1 MRVTNKG
8 RRRGLRSGAAVAV
21 IGLMLGACAIQPDPL
36 TQDET
41 QARIDSDLQTMFS
54 EQEPIDGPLTLYEAM
69 ARAVMY
75 NLDHRVEVMSEA
87 VSQHQLDLSRY
98 DLLPRVVAEAGYRS
112 RSDVDASSSEN
123 VETGVESLAPS
134 TSQERDIFTADL
146 NLTWNVLDF
155 GVSYFT
161 AQQQADRAM
170 IAYERRRKV
179 VHGIIQDVRAAYWR
193 AVAAQRLQN
202 RIGPLLDRVE
212 RARGDSERIEQLR
225 LDSPLNALNYQ
236 RTVLDAKRQL
246 QTLRQDLALAKIELA
261 TLMNLPPDRDFDLA
275 MPEDDV
281 VLDEMALQPSELEQ
295 LALAYRPEL
304 REEDYQSRVS
314 AAETRKALIR
324 FLPGLEVFSGL
335 HYDSNDFLV
344 NNNWADYG
352 VRVSWNLLNL
362 LSAPARFEQ
371 AESQEQLVTARR
383 QALSMA
389 VLTQLYVSY
398 GSYRQAEELYRT
410 NQAVADVEER
420 ILEQLRTNQQAA
432 TGGELA
438 VIRGEL
444 NALVAQL
451 RRDLAF
457 ARAQNA
463 LGQVYVTVGAD
474 PLPDQVAAAE
484 VDVVAEAIRETLS
497 GWQDGQLFMR
507 STMLEIGAEQGK
519 PEVDSP
525 FEAG

>member
-1 MRVTNKG
+1 MTG
-8 RRRGLRSGAAVAV
+8 S
-21 IGLMLGACAIQPDPL
+21 
-36 TQDET
+36 ET
-41 QARIDSDLQTMFS
+41 QARIESDLQVMFS

-75 NLDHRVEVMSEA
+75 NLDHRVEVMNEA
-87 VSQHQLDLSRY
+87 VSQNQLNLSRY
-98 DLLPRVVAEAGYRS
+98 DLLPQLVAEAGYRS
-112 RSDVDASSSEN
+112 RSNVDASSSEN
-123 VETGVESLAPS
+123 IETGQESLVPS
-134 TSQERDIFTADL
+134 TSQERDSFTADL
-146 NLTWNVLDF
+146 NLSWNILDF

-179 VHGIIQDVRAAYWR
+179 LHGIIQDVRTSYWR
-193 AVAAQRLQN
+193 AVAAQRLQD
-202 RIGPLLDRVE
+202 RVGPLLERVE
-212 RARGDSERIEQLR
+212 QARSDSERIEQLR

-246 QTLRQDLALAKIELA
+246 QTLRQELALAKIELA
-261 TLMNLPPDRDFDLA
+261 TLMNLPPDQDFTLA
-275 MPEDDV
+275 MPEEDV
-281 VLDEMALQPSELEQ
+281 VMGALALEPAELEE

-314 AAETRKALIR
+314 AAETRKALVR

-362 LSAPARFEQ
+362 LSAPARLER
-371 AESQEQLVTARR
+371 AESREELVIARR

-398 GSYRQAEELYRT
+398 RGYRMAEEVYST
-410 NQAVADVEER
+410 NQEVADVEER
-420 ILEQLRTNQQAA
+420 ILEQLRSSQQTA

-463 LGQVYVTVGAD
+463 LGQIYVTVGAD
-474 PLPDQVAAAE
+474 PLPETIEAAE
-484 VDVVAEAIRETLS
+484 VGTVAAAIRETMR
-497 GWQDGQLFMR
+497 GWQDGDLFMR
-507 STMLEIGAEQGK
+507 STRMDVGAEQGL
-519 PEVDSP
+519 PDIS
-525 FEAG
+525 

>member
-1 MRVTNKG
+1 M
-8 RRRGLRSGAAVAV
+8 RSGVAVAV
-21 IGLMLGACAIQPDPL
+21 LGLGLGACAIQPEPL
-36 TQDET
+36 TRDET
-41 QARIDSDLQTMFS
+41 QARIETDLQAMFS

-75 NLDHRVEVMSEA
+75 NLDHRVEVMNEA
-87 VSQHQLDLSRY
+87 ISQHQLDLSRY
-98 DLLPRVVAEAGYRS
+98 DLLPRVVAESGYRR
-112 RSDVDASSSEN
+112 RSNVNASSSEN
-123 VETGVESLAPS
+123 VETGVQSLAPS
-134 TSQERDIFTADL
+134 TSEERDSFTADL

-193 AVAAQRLQN
+193 AVAAQRLQA
-202 RIGPLLDRVE
+202 RVGPLLARVE
-212 RARGDSERIEQLR
+212 AARANSERIEELR

-261 TLMNLPPDRDFDLA
+261 TLMNLPPDRDFELE
-275 MPEDDV
+275 MPADDV
-281 VLDEMALQPSELEQ
+281 VLGRLALQPAELEQ

-304 REEDYQSRVS
+304 REQDYQSRVS
-314 AAETRKALIR
+314 ATETRKALVR

-344 NNNWADYG
+344 NQNWADYG

-371 AESQEQLVTARR
+371 AESQEQLVAARR

-389 VLTQLYVSY
+389 VLTQLYVAY
-398 GSYRQAEELYRT
+398 GGYRQAEELYRT
-410 NQAVADVEER
+410 NQEVADVEKR
-420 ILEQLRTNQQAA
+420 ILEQLRTNQAA
-432 TGGELA
+432 ANGGELA

-463 LGQVYVTVGAD
+463 LGQVYLTVGAD
-474 PLPDQVAAAE
+474 PLPEQIEAAE
-484 VDVVAEAIRETLS
+484 VDVVADAIRDTLR
-497 GWQDGQLFMR
+497 GWQDGKLFMR
-507 STMLEIGAEQGK
+507 STLLEIGAEQGK
-519 PEVDSP
+519 PQVDGL
-525 FEAG
+525 FEGDAG

>member
-1 MRVTNKG
+1 M
-8 RRRGLRSGAAVAV
+8 
-21 IGLMLGACAIQPDPL
+21 GLMLGACAIQPDPL
-36 TQDET
+36 TQAET
-41 QARIDSDLQTMFS
+41 QARIDADLQQMFS
-54 EQEPIDGPLTLYEAM
+54 EQEPIGGPLTLYEAM

-75 NLDHRVEVMSEA
+75 NLDHRVEVMNEA
-87 VSQHQLDLSRY
+87 VSQNQLDLSRY
-98 DLLPRVVAEAGYRS
+98 DLLPSVVAQAGYRS
-112 RSDVDASSSEN
+112 RSNVNASSSEN
-123 VETGVESLAPS
+123 IETGQQSLAPS
-134 TSQERDIFTADL
+134 TSQERDSFTADL

-193 AVAAQRLQN
+193 AVAAQRLQE
-202 RIGPLLDRVE
+202 RVGPLLERVE
-212 RARGDSERIEQLR
+212 RAQSDSQRIEELR

-261 TLMNLPPDRDFDLA
+261 TLMNLPPDRDFELA
-275 MPEDDV
+275 MPADSV
-281 VLDEMALQPSELEQ
+281 VLGELALQPAELEQ

-314 AAETRKALIR
+314 AAETRKALVR
-324 FLPGLEVFSGL
+324 FLPGLELFSGL

-362 LSAPARFEQ
+362 LSAPARLEQ
-371 AESQEQLVTARR
+371 AESREELVAARR

-410 NQAVADVEER
+410 NQEVADVEER
-420 ILEQLRTNQQAA
+420 ILEQLQTNRDAA
-432 TGGELA
+432 NGGELA

-474 PLPDQVAAAE
+474 PLPEEIEAAE
-484 VDVVAEAIRETLS
+484 VAVVADAIRETLR
-497 GWQDGQLFMR
+497 GWRDGQLFMR
-507 STMLEIGAEQGK
+507 STMLEVGAEQGL
-519 PEVDSP
+519 PDSDAKAHGQP
-525 FEAG
+525 DAT